1 MLQKEIQ
8 MKSLIFIVF
17 LTGCTSINVTTGPST
32 GTGLDTET
40 KTQNVT
46 GTKSDT
52 YSQTVSNTVT
62 QVATNTQTS
71 TETKTQSVI
80 DTASNTNTQTNT
92 NTQSDTSSTTNTQ
105 TSTATQTNTATA
117 PTPINLCLRP
127 DLLTPGSPVSSDELM
142 AGLASGFYYYADV
155 APGVCGDAIPIALC
169 PNPIPG
175 GPSVICPNMDTNFFF
190 QCPSVTSNGTQ
201 NCQSQQN
208 VRCGFCKK
216 ICNRC

>member
-1 MLQKEIQ
+1 
-8 MKSLIFIVF
+8 MKNAIFAFLFLI
-17 LTGCTSINVTTGPST
+17 GCTTDYVSV
-32 GTGLDTET
+32 DT
-40 KTQNVT
+40 QSQT
-46 GTKSDT
+46 GTKTDT
-52 YSQTVSNTVT
+52 NTGMVQRGPAPTETNTQSNTNTVSNTVT
-62 QVATNTQTS
+62 QVVTNTQTATVTQTATDTHTS
-71 TETKTQSVI
+71 TITQSVV
-80 DTASNTNTQTNT
+80 
-92 NTQSDTSSTTNTQ
+92 DTSSTTNTQ
-105 TSTATQTNTATA
+105 TSTDTQTNTATA

-127 DLLTPGSPVSSDELM
+127 ELLTPGSPVSSDELM

-208 VRCGFCKK
+208 VRCGFCKQ

>member
-1 MLQKEIQ
+1 
-8 MKSLIFIVF
+8 MKNAIFAFLFLI
-17 LTGCTSINVTTGPST
+17 GCTTDYVSV
-32 GTGLDTET
+32 DT
-40 KTQNVT
+40 QSQT
-46 GTKSDT
+46 GTKTDT
-52 YSQTVSNTVT
+52 NTGMVQRGPAPTETNTQSNTNTVSNTVT
-62 QVATNTQTS
+62 QVVTNTQTATVTQTATDTHTS
-71 TETKTQSVI
+71 TITQSVV
-80 DTASNTNTQTNT
+80 
-92 NTQSDTSSTTNTQ
+92 DTSSTTNTQ

>member
-1 MLQKEIQ
+1 

-127 DLLTPGSPVSSDELM
+127 ELLVPGSPVSTDELM

-155 APGVCGDAIPIALC
+155 APGVCNDAIPPVLC
-169 PNPIPG
+169 KDASNPT
-175 GPSVICPNMDTNFFF
+175 GPSVICPNMDTNPAF
-190 QCPSVTSNGTQ
+190 QCQWVTSYGTQ

-208 VRCGFCKK
+208 VRCGFCKQ